1 MYKLSKTLIQ
11 KSQESFL
18 LALELYNKPTVGYR
32 AESFSILFSNAWEL
46 MLKANLL
53 EQTNGKRNA
62 IFRRKQ
68 RNRRRESISLDEALN
83 KIFFNASDPVRK
95 NIEYISGIRNEAA
108 HLIIE
113 ELNPY
118 FSRAFQVGVIN
129 YIGHL
134 LSWFGIDLNERLNPG
149 LLSLI
154 SDKSRITD
162 MAVLKSRYS
171 KEDFQ
176 AILNSIERFEEL
188 QKLGDRAAL
197 SIQHTVAIV
206 KNPKKADYVISA
218 GESGTQGVAVIQ
230 RVRDP
235 DMSHPF
241 SRKRA
246 ISEIKKSLTKHIK
259 FNEYDFE
266 AYVFVKGHKKTNNN
280 EYHYKGR
287 FSGSSQYSQRLIDEC
302 IQEINTDSDVLMQKI
317 EAKPAALLVQS
328 RTQQKSFLFL
338 LEEKIRR
345 AQIRKS
351 EENFF
356 AGWRAIASG
365 GGLASLVGFPFVVGS
380 RKVYN
385 YSTTSVDI
393 FPLV

>member
-1 MYKLSKTLIQ
+1 M
-11 KSQESFL
+11 
-18 LALELYNKPTVGYR
+18 LALELYNKPTIGYR

-46 MLKANLL
+46 MLKAYLL
-53 EQTNGKRNA
+53 EQNNGKKSV

-68 RNRRRESISLDEALN
+68 RNKRRESISLDEALN

-95 NIEYISGIRNEAA
+95 NIEYISEIRNEAA

-113 ELNPY
+113 ELDPY

-154 SDKSRITD
+154 SDKNKITD
-162 MAVLKSRYS
+162 IAVLKSRYS

-176 AILNSIERFEEL
+176 VIIYWIKRFEEL
-188 QKLGDRAAL
+188 EKLGDRAAL

-218 GESGTQGVAVIQ
+218 GESGTQDVAVIQ
-230 RVRDP
+230 RTRDP
-235 DMSHPF
+235 DISHPF
-241 SRKRA
+241 GRKRA
-246 ISEIKKSLTKHIK
+246 IAEIKKNLPKSVK

-287 FSGSSQYSQRLIDEC
+287 FSGSSQYSQKLIDEC
-302 IQEINTDSDVLMQKI
+302 VQEISTNSSVLTEYRERYK
-317 EAKPAALLVQS
+317 KHL
-328 RTQQKSFLFL
+328 T
-338 LEEKIRR
+338 
-345 AQIRKS
+345 RK
-351 EENFF
+351 
-356 AGWRAIASG
+356 R
-365 GGLASLVGFPFVVGS
+365 
-380 RKVYN
+380 
-385 YSTTSVDI
+385 
-393 FPLV
+393 